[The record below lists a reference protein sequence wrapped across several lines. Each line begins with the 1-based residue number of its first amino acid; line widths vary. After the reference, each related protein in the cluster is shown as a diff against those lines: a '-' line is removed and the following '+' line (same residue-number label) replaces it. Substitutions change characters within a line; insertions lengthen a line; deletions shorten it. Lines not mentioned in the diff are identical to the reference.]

1 MLDLKEWTI
10 NLVKHRDI
18 FSRRLID
25 FKVEKNTIEFNFKDK
40 KHLYVI
46 MPLLDDSIN
55 KYLKEEY
62 ITVVCLNKKEN
73 VNFLIANWNVFIK
86 YSNLNF
92 IFVNP
97 NMNDKWS
104 INPNIHERVSERE
117 TLALGLKSM
126 FESVQE
132 VR

>member
-18 FSRRLID
+18 FSRKLID
-25 FKVEKNTIEFNFKDK
+25 FKVEKATIEFNFKDK

-62 ITVVCLNKKEN
+62 ITIVCLNKKEN
-73 VNFLIANWNVFIK
+73 VNFLIAN
-86 YSNLNF
+86 
-92 IFVNP
+92 
-97 NMNDKWS
+97 
-104 INPNIHERVSERE
+104 
-117 TLALGLKSM
+117 
-126 FESVQE
+126 
-132 VR
+132 